1 MGSKEHSTIMSYKLS
16 SASRSNSSSSSKNDS
31 RQDSW
36 EILEGTHKEGLSH
49 GQEPEKQE
57 SYMLKKRK
65 WPLKGWH
72 KRYFF
77 LDKGILKY
85 GKCRADIDKE
95 KLHGCI
101 DVGLSVMA
109 IKQKAKCIDLDAEE
123 NIYHLK
129 IESPELFDEWVS
141 KLRHHR
147 LYRQNEMSMHPGENL
162 YCYCPHYP
170 SPGSP
175 KITENASMQKRTS
188 LARQASV
195 NAAGAGSCNSQAKV
209 AAWLQSSDDM
219 DKCSNDLSSCESYL
233 LELNHLLQSMEVLHR
248 TYSVPSIQALQVR
261 RLFNHNQPLPH
272 HSQC

>member
-1 MGSKEHSTIMSYKLS
+1 MDPPKDPGRVLEKQLLEREMGSKEHSTVMSNKMS
-16 SASRSNSSSSSKNDS
+16 SASRSNSSSSSKYDS
-31 RQDSW
+31 RQ
-36 EILEGTHKEGLSH
+36 
-49 GQEPEKQE
+49 
-57 SYMLKKRK
+57 
-65 WPLKGWH
+65 
-72 KRYFF
+72 RYFF

-85 GKCRADIDKE
+85 GKCRADIDKG

-162 YCYCPHYP
+162 YCYYPHYP
-170 SPGSP
+170 TPGSP
-175 KITENASMQKRTS
+175 KITENASMQKRMS
-188 LARQASV
+188 IAKQAS
-195 NAAGAGSCNSQAKV
+195 AHAPGAGSCNSQAKV

-219 DKCSNDLSSCESYL
+219 DKFAPMVE
-233 LELNHLLQSMEVLHR
+233 
-248 TYSVPSIQALQVR
+248 
-261 RLFNHNQPLPH
+261 
-272 HSQC
+272 